1 MYVLWLQIHPGGQRI
16 GVLHEEDT
24 KEEGQGSWGCLEF
37 CYLNFLFTSVIYFH
51 LILLHFGFA
60 TYDGKLN
67 FKLDLSF
74 EFLVEYLVSCTTH

>member
-1 MYVLWLQIHPGGQRI
+1 
-16 GVLHEEDT
+16 
-24 KEEGQGSWGCLEF
+24 
-37 CYLNFLFTSVIYFH
+37 LNFLFTSVIYFH

-74 EFLVEYLVSCTTH
+74 EFLVEYLVSCTSH